1 MSDSFTGLD
10 KACYD
15 DKSAVRRALVS
26 EVAADDTYAEIIR
39 LSSNEEV
46 KKVMEEI
53 QADEQNHV
61 GRLLGLLTKLE
72 GGRYVR
78 LCPTG
83 DSRYRGKR
91 AFIIPP
97 KPHLS

>member
-15 DKSAVRRALVS
+15 DRSAVRRALVS

-39 LSSNEEV
+39 LSSSEEV
-46 KKVMEEI
+46 KEVMEEI
-53 QADEQNHV
+53 QADEQNHI

-72 GGRYVR
+72 GGDVSEFAKQVTAGIEGRE
-78 LCPTG
+78 L
-83 DSRYRGKR
+83 
-91 AFIIPP
+91 A
-97 KPHLS
+97 

>member
-1 MSDSFTGLD
+1 MSDNFSGLD
-10 KACYD
+10 KAHYD
-15 DKSAVRRALVS
+15 DRSAVRRALIS
-26 EVAADDTYAEIIR
+26 EIAADDTYAEIIR

-72 GGRYVR
+72 GGDTSVFAQQVTAGIEGRE
-78 LCPTG
+78 
-83 DSRYRGKR
+83 
-91 AFIIPP
+91 
-97 KPHLS
+97 LS